1 MIYKCF
7 ARTQIV
13 DRAAHRLHAEHQNRK
28 AEHDLAH
35 MLLRRSRA
43 EHAQNKADN
52 GNDRRKRIGGQKL
65 KPARG
70 SAANI
75 GKADYPAGDA
85 RSDYRAHDD
94 AYRLTNLHHAGV
106 NKADDHNGCGRGR
119 LYNGRNSR
127 AEQYAL

>member
-1 MIYKCF
+1 MR
-7 ARTQIV
+7 RTIPITAMTAV
-13 DRAAHRLHAEHQNRK
+13 
-28 AEHDLAH
+28 
-35 MLLRRSRA
+35 
-43 EHAQNKADN
+43 
-52 GNDRRKRIGGQKL
+52 L

-70 SAANI
+70 TAANI

-85 RSDYRAHDD
+85 RSDYRAHDN

-127 AEQYAL
+127 AEQYALQRRARKAEQNKLELVACNLLQTVAHERHAEQKQCNAA